1 MNAHSLN
8 IVEELTN
15 PVSRILEMMKSPIAI
30 MFVNKSEPASLEAI
44 FTMREVAKTSNFIWF
59 VYAD

>member
-44 FTMREVAKTSNFIWF
+44 FTMREVAKTSNFI
-59 VYAD
+59 